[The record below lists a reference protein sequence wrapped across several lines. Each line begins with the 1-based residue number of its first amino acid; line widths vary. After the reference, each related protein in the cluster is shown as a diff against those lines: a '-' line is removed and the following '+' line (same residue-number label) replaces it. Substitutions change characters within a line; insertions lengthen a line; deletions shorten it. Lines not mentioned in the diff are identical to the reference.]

1 MELRVGI
8 CSGIDYKKAM
18 VRVTYPDRNDT
29 VTPELPVL
37 AMGEYNMPEL
47 GKWVAVIHFSNG
59 TEKGICLGEI
69 ANENQ
74 LRGAAEK
81 GNFFKKLGTAS
92 MQVVDGELSFTDKN
106 GTVCLKDLMGS
117 E

>member
-47 GKWVAVIHFSNG
+47 GKWVAVMHFG
-59 TEKGICLGEI
+59 EKGICLGEI

-74 LRGAAEK
+74 LRGTAEK

-106 GTVCLKDLMGS
+106 GTVFLKDLIGS